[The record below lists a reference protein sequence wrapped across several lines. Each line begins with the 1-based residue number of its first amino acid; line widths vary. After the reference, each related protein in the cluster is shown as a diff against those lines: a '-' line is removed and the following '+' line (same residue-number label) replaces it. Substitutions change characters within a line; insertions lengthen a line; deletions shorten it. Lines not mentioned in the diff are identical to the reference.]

1 MKTVDFLIYQN
12 LLNVA
17 LKQREFKNQPE
28 LDRGRD
34 RELDTEVWIKNL
46 LGITEKSN
54 YIDTKINTG
63 M

>member
-1 MKTVDFLIYQN
+1 MKMVDFLIYQN

>member
-1 MKTVDFLIYQN
+1 MKTVDFLIYQS